1 MDRDTAALIGRA
13 AKRGFVT
20 GIAAAL
26 LLATIVGYFSRESGL
41 LFREGAVMGLSIGIG
56 IVIGGTIL
64 NVIVGLFDQTKS
76 DIAGG

>member
-1 MDRDTAALIGRA
+1 MDRETAALIGRA
-13 AKRGFVT
+13 AKRGLVT

-26 LLATIVGYFSRESGL
+26 LLVTVVGYFYRESIS
-41 LFREGAVMGLSIGIG
+41 LFRQGAVVGLTIGIG

-64 NVIVGLFDQTKS
+64 NIIVGLFDQTKN